1 MDEPQMSDREPDYR
15 YSIRFYSAWGVLA
28 IFLSAWGFSK
38 LVDGAD
44 GIEIAAFVGSL
55 VLTLAIAVLLV
66 RVLVKRAKSRR

>member
-1 MDEPQMSDREPDYR
+1 MDEPQKPALEPDYR

-28 IFLSAWGFSK
+28 VFLTAWGFSK
-38 LVDGAD
+38 LLDGAD

-66 RVLVKRAKSRR
+66 RALVKRARARR